1 MENAGALGDYLR
13 ARRERIRP
21 EDAGF
26 VPGGRRR
33 VPGLR
38 REELALLAGVSSEYY
53 LRLEQ
58 GRVKHPSPQV
68 VDALAQA
75 LRLDTSASAYL
86 HQLAGR
92 SGRRRFPVFEPV
104 AAEVAEILDGFTMP
118 AIVSNRYQDVLAAN
132 PIARALSP
140 AFTPGENL
148 LRWRLLDPRARH
160 LHADWDAATAVLV
173 AGLRE
178 LAGSDPEDPRL
189 QALVDELSSSSERFR
204 ELWTRA
210 DVGYHGG
217 IGHLRHPLV
226 GDLYLH
232 HYKLD
237 IPHSGGQHVLIY
249 HAERGSESARALDEL
264 RSLSLADERRID

>member
-1 MENAGALGDYLR
+1 MRLLRLCGSIPARALICTSSLAGA
-13 ARRERIRP
+13 A
-21 EDAGF
+21 
-26 VPGGRRR
+26 
-33 VPGLR
+33 
-38 REELALLAGVSSEYY
+38 AGVSRFSNRLL
-53 LRLEQ
+53 LRLP
-58 GRVKHPSPQV
+58 RSSMASRCRRSCPT
-68 VDALAQA
+68 
-75 LRLDTSASAYL
+75 DTKTCWPPT
-86 HQLAGR
+86 R
-92 SGRRRFPVFEPV
+92 SRG
-104 AAEVAEILDGFTMP
+104 
-118 AIVSNRYQDVLAAN
+118 
-132 PIARALSP
+132 LSP
-140 AFTPGENL
+140 AFTPGENF